1 MSSENPSFAQ
11 DIGPAPAGL
20 HRVKIYLWLWLAL
33 SIVVSIAHFF
43 VGYPDNS
50 LGRDLKLIAGE
61 FDTAGFK
68 LLGLFFLV
76 AWFGILILLASQ
88 ATKGK
93 NWTRIL
99 LVVILGYTLATNI
112 LFGGIIFA
120 FALGLVNGL
129 AMVIG
134 LILCALCIVELLRGE
149 TRNYFRKIRL
159 IRDQQLLQR
168 LP

>member
-1 MSSENPSFAQ
+1 MSTETPSFTQ

-33 SIVVSIAHFF
+33 SIVGSIAHFF
-43 VGYPDNS
+43 VGYPDTG

-93 NWTRIL
+93 NWSRIL
-99 LVVILGYTLATNI
+99 LVVIFGYTLASNI
-112 LFGGIIFA
+112 LFFGIA
-120 FALGLVNGL
+120 F
-129 AMVIG
+129 
-134 LILCALCIVELLRGE
+134 
-149 TRNYFRKIRL
+149 T
-159 IRDQQLLQR
+159 Q
-168 LP
+168 

>member
-1 MSSENPSFAQ
+1 MSTETPNFTR

-33 SIVVSIAHFF
+33 SIVGSIAHFF
-43 VGYPDNS
+43 VGYPDTAV
-50 LGRDLKLIAGE
+50 GRDLKLITGE

-68 LLGLFFLV
+68 LLGLFFVV

-93 NWTRIL
+93 NWSRIL
-99 LVVILGYTLATNI
+99 LIVIFGYTLVSTVPFAG
-112 LFGGIIFA
+112 LIFA
-120 FALGLVNGL
+120 VSPISGL
-129 AMVIG
+129 ATVIG
-134 LILCALCIVELLRGE
+134 LILCALCLVELLRGE

-159 IRDQQLLQR
+159 IRDQQLLQQS
-168 LP
+168 P